1 MTGCAWCFTRSPVV
15 GQLPVSPVFV
25 RELPLTLERHIA
37 ESRCVFASGLR
48 GRVAIGMSESN
59 VPPVSR
65 AHSLCADVMYNRRAL
80 RPVPGFRG
88 LPDGMVPGSILT
100 PAIWVATPPSTSDV
114 GGNAE
119 GHACGHARAPRHAR
133 APSARR
139 SSSSSRNANCSR
151 TLCFAPAVVSSGE
164 V

>member
-65 AHSLCADVMYNRRAL
+65 VHSLCADVMYNRRAL

-100 PAIWVATPPSTSDV
+100 PDSWVATPPSTSDV
-114 GGNAE
+114 GGNVG
-119 GHACGHARAPRHAR
+119 GHACGHAR

-139 SSSSSRNANCSR
+139 SSSISSNANCSR
-151 TLCFAPAVVSSGE
+151 TLCFTQAVVSSGE